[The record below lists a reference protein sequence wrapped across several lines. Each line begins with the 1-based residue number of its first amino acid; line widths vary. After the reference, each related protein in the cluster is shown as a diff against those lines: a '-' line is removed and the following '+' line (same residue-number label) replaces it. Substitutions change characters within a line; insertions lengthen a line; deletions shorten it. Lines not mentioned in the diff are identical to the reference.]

1 MTYTTPKIGPGLRLE
16 RKSKKEIPYA
26 FWQRSI
32 EEDRSLYSS
41 VSTDK
46 WMQHPTFPIKN
57 LLKFNPY
64 LLVQS
69 I

>member
-1 MTYTTPKIGPGLRLE
+1 MLFGKGALKKID
-16 RKSKKEIPYA
+16 PYI
-26 FWQRSI
+26 QV
-32 EEDRSLYSS
+32 YPQ
-41 VSTDK
+41 DK